1 MFLSKWSRGMAE
13 ETTRSVIILAL
24 CARNSLVGLGTL
36 RGVTVHKSR
45 VTFVKLSVARDL
57 SCSIEANSIF
67 SFEYKIDRGRMS
79 INPSKESHMCS
90 QR

>member
-36 RGVTVHKSR
+36 SGVTNRKSR
-45 VTFVKLSVARDL
+45 VTP
-57 SCSIEANSIF
+57 IEFLYIT
-67 SFEYKIDRGRMS
+67 
-79 INPSKESHMCS
+79 
-90 QR
+90 

>member
-36 RGVTVHKSR
+36 RGVTVGTSR
-45 VTFVKLSVARDL
+45 VALITLRVSRDL
-57 SCSIEANSIF
+57 FCSFEVNSIF
-67 SFEYKIDRGRMS
+67 SSSITSTKDEMS

-90 QR
+90 QS

>member
-36 RGVTVHKSR
+36 SGVTNKQSR
-45 VTFVKLSVARDL
+45 AHPS
-57 SCSIEANSIF
+57 NSQ
-67 SFEYKIDRGRMS
+67 Y
-79 INPSKESHMCS
+79 HMMHHIL
-90 QR
+90 RW